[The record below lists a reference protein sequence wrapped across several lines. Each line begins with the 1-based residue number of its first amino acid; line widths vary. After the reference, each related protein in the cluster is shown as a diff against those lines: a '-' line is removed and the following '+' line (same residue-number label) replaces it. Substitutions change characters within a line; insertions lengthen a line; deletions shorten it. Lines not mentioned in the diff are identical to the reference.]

1 MRLTFKAIYRQRGL
15 MVSARNGQVGK
26 ALDNYQSSPLTH
38 CSGGENEAMD
48 QGSKIL
54 GGKAV
59 VILTLIFLLHCPVSS
74 PIQGILAMT
83 N

>member
-1 MRLTFKAIYRQRGL
+1 MQASGGESSRGHQQYL
-15 MVSARNGQVGK
+15 FPGNNEQIGK
-26 ALDNYQSSPLTH
+26 ALNRYESSPLTH

-59 VILTLIFLLHCPVSS
+59 LTLTSKTTEAMIFLPFK
-74 PIQGILAMT
+74 GF
-83 N
+83 